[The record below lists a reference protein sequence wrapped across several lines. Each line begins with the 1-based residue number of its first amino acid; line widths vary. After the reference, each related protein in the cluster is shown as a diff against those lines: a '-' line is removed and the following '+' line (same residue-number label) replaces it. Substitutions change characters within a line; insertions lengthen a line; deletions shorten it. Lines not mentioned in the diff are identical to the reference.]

1 MSKVRIKFDTDN
13 EEINKKVYEYS
24 PELTMKELLESFLRE
39 TNSKTEAKVED
50 IQFIYKGKILNSPEF
65 QEKKAKEIFRFQ
77 NHKVKVWDSKN
88 IIGGM
93 NNIFYFY
100 L

>member
-13 EEINKKVYEYS
+13 EEINKKVYEYN

-39 TNSKTEAKVED
+39 TNSRTEAKVED

-65 QEKKAKEIFRFQ
+65 QAKKAKEIFRFQ
-77 NHKVKVWDSKN
+77 NHKVKVWD
-88 IIGGM
+88 
-93 NNIFYFY
+93 
-100 L
+100 